1 MRRRIFGHL
10 GLKVLSIALATLV
23 WWMVAGQRE
32 AERSLRAP
40 LEFRSI
46 PDQLE
51 LVGEPTSLVDVRL
64 RGTTGAL
71 AQLQTSEVVA
81 VLDLKGARP
90 GRRLF
95 HILPGDVSVPT
106 GIKVLQVTPATLS
119 LTFEASAS
127 RTVPVVPDIDDEP
140 AARFR
145 VGRVT
150 SDPPLVEIAGP
161 ASAVADITEATTE
174 PVSLRGATESVVDTV
189 TVGLEDSSVRLR
201 NQRTAVVTVE
211 VRPVPVERVV
221 DHVPVELRNSGNRLT
236 SHASPREV
244 TVRLRGPA
252 KAVSALQATDVKAYA
267 DLSGLGRGRY
277 NLPVRF
283 DPPPEMTITNVVP
296 AQVDVRIR

>member
-40 LEFRSI
+40 LEFRNI

-51 LVGEPTSLVDVRL
+51 LVGEPTGLVDVRL

-106 GIKVLQVTPATLS
+106 GIKVLQVTPSTLS
-119 LTFEASAS
+119 LTFESAAV

-140 AARFR
+140 ASGFE
-145 VGRVT
+145 VGTVT
-150 SDPPLVEIAGP
+150 SDPPLVEVAGP
-161 ASAVADITEATTE
+161 SSAVADATEATTE
-174 PVSLRGATESVVDTV
+174 PISIRGATRSVVDTV
-189 TVGLEDSSVRLR
+189 TIGVNDASVRLR
-201 NQRTAVVTVE
+201 TQRTAVVTIE
-211 VRPVPVERVV
+211 IRPVPVERVV
-221 DHVPVELRNSGNRLT
+221 DHVPLELRNAGNRLIST
-236 SHASPREV
+236 ASPREV
-244 TVRLRGPA
+244 TVHLRGAP
-252 KAVSALQATDVKAYA
+252 KAIAEVHGAALKVYA

-283 DPPPEMTITNVVP
+283 DPPADMTITSVAP

>member
-1 MRRRIFGHL
+1 MRRRLFGHL
-10 GLKVLSIALATLV
+10 GLKFVSIALATLV

-40 LEFRSI
+40 LEFRNI

-51 LVGEPTSLVDVRL
+51 LVGEPTGLVDVRL

-81 VLDLKGARP
+81 VLDLKAARP

-119 LTFEASAS
+119 LTFEAAAV

-140 AARFR
+140 AQGFE
-145 VGRVT
+145 VGTVT
-150 SDPPLVEIAGP
+150 SDPPLVEVAGP
-161 ASAVADITEATTE
+161 SSAVADVTEATTE
-174 PVSLRGATESVVDTV
+174 PISIRGATQPVVDTV
-189 TVGLEDSSVRLR
+189 TIGLDDSSVRLR
-201 NQRTAVVTVE
+201 TQRTAVVSIE
-211 VRPVPVERVV
+211 IRPVPVERVV
-221 DHVPVELRNSGNRLT
+221 DRVPVELRNSGNRLT
-236 SHASPREV
+236 STATPTEV

-252 KAVSALQATDVKAYA
+252 KAISALEGRDLKAYA

-283 DPPPEMTITNVVP
+283 DPPHDMTITNVAP

>member
-1 MRRRIFGHL
+1 
-10 GLKVLSIALATLV
+10 
-23 WWMVAGQRE
+23 MVAGQRE

-51 LVGEPTSLVDVRL
+51 LVGEPTGVVDVRL

-81 VLDLKGARP
+81 VLDLKAARP

-95 HILPGDVSVPT
+95 HILPDDVSVPT

-119 LTFEASAS
+119 LTFEGSAA

-140 AARFR
+140 AAGFE
-145 VGRVT
+145 VGKVT
-150 SDPPLVEIAGP
+150 SDPPLVEVAGP
-161 ASAVADITEATTE
+161 ASAVGDVTEATTE
-174 PVSLRGATESVVDTV
+174 PISIRGATQSVIDTV
-189 TVGLEDSSVRLR
+189 TIGLDESNVRLR
-201 NQRTAVVTVE
+201 SQRSAVVTIE
-211 VRPVPVERVV
+211 IRPVPVERVV
-221 DHVPVELRNSGNRLT
+221 DHVSVELRNPGNRLT
-236 SHASPREV
+236 SSASPREV

-252 KAVSALQATDVKAYA
+252 KAVSALRATDLKAYA

-283 DPPPEMTITNVVP
+283 DPPHEMTITNVAP
-296 AQVDVRIR
+296 SQVDVRIR

>member
-10 GLKVLSIALATLV
+10 GLKFLSIALATLL

-40 LEFRSI
+40 LEFRNI
-46 PDQLE
+46 PNQLE
-51 LVGEPTSLVDVRL
+51 LVGEPTGLVDVRL

-71 AQLQTSEVVA
+71 AQLQPSEVVA

-95 HILPGDVSVPT
+95 HILPGDVSAPT
-106 GIKVLQVTPATLS
+106 GIKVLQVAPATLS
-119 LTFEASAS
+119 LTFEPSAM

-140 AARFR
+140 AAGFE
-145 VGRVT
+145 VGKVT
-150 SDPPLVEIAGP
+150 SDPPLVEVAGP
-161 ASAVADITEATTE
+161 ASAVGDVTEATTE
-174 PVSLRGATESVVDTV
+174 PISIRGATRSVVDTV
-189 TVGLEDSSVRLR
+189 TIGLEDSRVRLR
-201 NQRTAVVTVE
+201 TQRSAVVTVE
-211 VRPVPVERVV
+211 IRPVPVERVV
-221 DHVPVELRNSGNRLT
+221 DRVPVELRNGNRST
-236 SHASPREV
+236 STATPREV
-244 TVRLRGPA
+244 TVRLRGPES
-252 KAVSALQATDVKAYA
+252 AVSGLQTRDLKAYA

-283 DPPPEMTITNVVP
+283 DPPHEMTIISVTP

>member
-51 LVGEPTSLVDVRL
+51 LVGEPAGLVDIRL

-95 HILPGDVSVPT
+95 HILPGDVSVPI

-119 LTFEASAS
+119 LTFESAAV
-127 RTVPVVPDIDDEP
+127 RPVPVVPDLDDEP
-140 AARFR
+140 APGFE
-145 VGRVT
+145 VGTVT
-150 SDPPLVEIAGP
+150 SDPPLVEVAGP
-161 ASAVADITEATTE
+161 SSAVADVTEATTE
-174 PVSLRGATESVVDTV
+174 PISIRGATQSVVDTV
-189 TVGLEDSSVRLR
+189 TIGVNDASVRLR
-201 NQRTAVVTVE
+201 TQRTAVVTIE
-211 VRPVPVERVV
+211 IRPVPVERVV
-221 DHVPVELRNSGNRLT
+221 DHVPVELRNAGNRLIPT
-236 SHASPREV
+236 ASPREV
-244 TVRLRGPA
+244 TVRLRGAP
-252 KAVSALQATDVKAYA
+252 KAIAALHATDLKVYA

-283 DPPPEMTITNVVP
+283 DPPQDMTITSVAP

>member
-40 LEFRSI
+40 LEFRNI

-51 LVGEPTSLVDVRL
+51 LVGEPTGLVDVRL

-106 GIKVLQVTPATLS
+106 GIKVLQVTPSTLS
-119 LTFEASAS
+119 LTFESAAV

-140 AARFR
+140 ASGF
-145 VGRVT
+145 
-150 SDPPLVEIAGP
+150 EI
-161 ASAVADITEATTE
+161 SI
-174 PVSLRGATESVVDTV
+174 RGATQSVVDTV
-189 TVGLEDSSVRLR
+189 TIGVNNASVRLR
-201 NQRTAVVTVE
+201 TQRTAVVTIE
-211 VRPVPVERVV
+211 IRPVPVERVV
-221 DHVPVELRNSGNRLT
+221 DHVPLELRNAGTRLIST
-236 SHASPREV
+236 ASPGDV
-244 TVRLRGPA
+244 TVHLRGAP
-252 KAVSALQATDVKAYA
+252 KAIAAVHGADLKVYA

-283 DPPPEMTITNVVP
+283 DPPHDMTITSVAP